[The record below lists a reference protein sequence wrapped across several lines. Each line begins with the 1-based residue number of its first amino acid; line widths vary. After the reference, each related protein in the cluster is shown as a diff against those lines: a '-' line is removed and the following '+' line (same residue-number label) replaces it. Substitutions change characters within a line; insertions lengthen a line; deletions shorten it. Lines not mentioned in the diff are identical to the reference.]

1 MDGRQ
6 ASQEARSHGRIRP
19 AGSGSLRLTTIFV
32 LVLILTLSGLSTL
45 FGGCS
50 TNPATGEEHINLISE
65 SQEIQMGQQ
74 ADKEIVATMGLYPD
88 EDLQRW
94 IQQFGLEMAKKSER
108 PDLPWS
114 FRVVDDPAV
123 NAFALPGGFIYV
135 TRGLMTHVGN
145 EAELAGV
152 VGHEIGHVTAQ
163 HSVHRMSSAQLAQL
177 GLGVGMILKPEL
189 QKYGNLI
196 GTGMS
201 LLFLKFSRDDERQ
214 ADDLGLRYMVRAE
227 YDPQQ
232 MPGVFEMLERVS
244 QAAGGGGGM
253 PEWLAT
259 HPNPGNRRER
269 MLKALDSLPQ
279 ANLRGD
285 VGRESYLNRIDGMTY
300 GDDPREGYFSNGI
313 FYQPQ
318 MRFQMNFPQGWNTV
332 NTKQAVAAISQ
343 NQDAIIQVTLA
354 PGQSSEQAARE
365 FFTQEGLQTQSPQSG
380 NINGLQAVSGEF
392 RANTEQ
398 GVLHGVATFIEY
410 GGNVF
415 QMLGYTTEQGWR
427 NYANSLADAV
437 RSFRELND
445 PSRINVQ
452 PQRVKVVKLQ
462 NAATLSQIARQ
473 YNSAASPATLA
484 LINQTSNENATFRA
498 GDLVKVVV
506 GGTQEVRR

>member
-6 ASQEARSHGRIRP
+6 MSLVHRSHSQVCPG
-19 AGSGSLRLTTIFV
+19 GSGASSVCAPRFLAVALVVMLTTVGMFS
-32 LVLILTLSGLSTL
+32 SG
-45 FGGCS
+45 CH

-74 ADKEIVATMGLYPD
+74 ADQEIVATMGMYPD

-94 IQQFGLEMAKKSER
+94 IQQLGAEMAQKSER
-108 PDLPWS
+108 PDLPWT
-114 FRVVDDPAV
+114 FRVIDDLAV
-123 NAFALPGGFIYV
+123 NAFALPGGFIYI

-163 HSVHRMSSAQLAQL
+163 HSVHRMSSAQLTQL

-196 GTGMS
+196 GAGMN

-214 ADDLGLRYMVRAE
+214 ADDLGLRYMVRAQ

-244 QAAGGGGGM
+244 QASGGGGM

-269 MLKALDSLPQ
+269 MIQALDSLPKTE
-279 ANLRGD
+279 LRGE
-285 VGRESYLNRIDGMTY
+285 VGRQDYLNRLDGMTY
-300 GDDPREGYFSNGI
+300 GADPREGYFRDGV

-318 MRFQMNFPQGWNTV
+318 MRFQVNFPRGWNTI
-332 NTKQAVAAISQ
+332 NQKQAVAAISQ
-343 NQDAIIQVTLA
+343 NQDAILQITLA
-354 PGQSSEQAARE
+354 EGQSSSEAARA
-365 FFTQEGLQTQSPQSG
+365 FFSQQGLQATAPQSG
-380 NINGLQAVSGEF
+380 NVNGLQATSGEF
-392 RANTEQ
+392 RAATEQ
-398 GVLHGVATFIEY
+398 GNLHGLATFIEY

-415 QMLGYTTEQGWR
+415 QMLGYTSEQGWR
-427 NYANSLADAV
+427 NYGSTLADAI

-445 PSRINVQ
+445 PERINVQ
-452 PQRVKVVKLQ
+452 PQRIKIVRVQ
-462 NAATLSQIARQ
+462 SPSTLAQLARQ
-473 YNSAASPATLA
+473 HNSPVPASTLA
-484 LINQTSNENATFRA
+484 LLNQTTDENTSYNS
-498 GDLVKVVV
+498 GDLVKMVV
-506 GGTQEVRR
+506 GEKLE